1 MARVTIIGLD
11 LAKNVFQ
18 VHGACDTGSV
28 VFRKKLTRDQVLPFL
43 SEHPKCIVAMEA
55 CATAHGWAREISKL
69 GHSTRLIPPQYVKPY
84 VKRQKNDMADAEAI
98 AEAASRPT
106 MRFVEVKS
114 EDQQASAMAYRTR
127 QMFIGQ
133 RTQSINAL
141 RSHLAEHGVIAATN
155 KSGLEKLSAMIEDET
170 VGMPDKVR
178 GIARVYVAHIE
189 GLTAQIAE
197 MTEAMKTVAKTSA
210 IMKRLQTVPGV
221 GLQTAMAIEAF
232 APDLTCFNR
241 GRDFSAWLGLVPRQN
256 STGGKS
262 RLGKVS
268 KMGQV
273 DIRSHLIRGAMS
285 VISAASRFG
294 IKEGSWLER
303 LLARKPKLVAAITLA
318 NRMARAIWAMMTKNE
333 DYRNSEAVA

>member
-1 MARVTIIGLD
+1 MTQVTIIGLD

-18 VHGACDTGSV
+18 AHGASETGMV
-28 VFRKKLTRDQVLPFL
+28 VFRKKLTRNQVLSFL
-43 SEHPKCIVAMEA
+43 SEQPRCIIAMEA
-55 CATAHGWAREISKL
+55 CATAHGWAREIGKL
-69 GHSTRLIPPQYVKPY
+69 GHSSRLIPPQYVKAY

-141 RSHLAEHGVIAATN
+141 RSHTAEHGVIAATN
-155 KSGLEKLSAMIEDET
+155 KSGLKKLSAMIEDET

-178 GIARVYVAHIE
+178 GIARVYVDHIQ

-197 MTEAMKTVAKTSA
+197 MTEAMKAVAKTSTV
-210 IMKRLQTVPGV
+210 MKRLQTVPGV
-221 GLQTAMAIEAF
+221 GLQTAMAIETF
-232 APDLTCFNR
+232 APDLTCFAQ

-285 VISAASRFG
+285 VIIAACRFG
-294 IKEGSWLER
+294 VKKDSWLER

-333 DYRNSEAVA
+333 DYRNPEAVA